1 MAILLFS
8 SLLFLVGF
16 LILLSELGEG
26 IFPFLESTKFGVFSV
41 VCLFGFLGVNLGY
54 FEIKHMSQVLKNLK
68 QTDVRNIVP
77 WSVVVKV
84 LLMESLI
91 LGVLLGVGHVSSND
105 PQALVRTSFLLMMVG
120 LGASIMFFILLVCS
134 YFAKHYPQSS

>member
-1 MAILLFS
+1 MDSRQQNVVAILLFS
-8 SLLFLVGF
+8 SLLCLVGF

-91 LGVLLGVGHVSSND
+91 LGVLLGVGHVSS
-105 PQALVRTSFLLMMVG
+105 
-120 LGASIMFFILLVCS
+120 
-134 YFAKHYPQSS
+134 